1 MACHAYNQTFPPQ
14 VVPHTT
20 RARRPRVRL
29 IIPDVCDLLLSSTEA
44 MDLADQLVDVAE
56 SLPAEKLPSE
66 TPRKYT
72 P

>member
-44 MDLADQLVDVAE
+44 MELANDLVDTAE
-56 SLPAEKLPSE
+56 ALPAEKLPAEPPTTS
-66 TPRKYT
+66 P
-72 P
+72 